1 MVHSLCLHL
10 TQRSCDVALGLPY
23 NIAGYAF
30 LLELF
35 SRFAGIPV
43 GYFGHTLID
52 AHIYTAKPD
61 GSMAEYDHV
70 PGLRDQLLRKPKP
83 LPQLTINSAVR
94 SLNDVEDL
102 LSATTDELL
111 GTFSLAGYEPHQAI
125 AFKVAV

>member
-1 MVHSLCLHL
+1 M
-10 TQRSCDVALGLPY
+10 
-23 NIAGYAF
+23 
-30 LLELF
+30 
-35 SRFAGIPV
+35 

-70 PGLRDQLLRKPKP
+70 PGLRDQLLRNPKP
-83 LPQLTINSAVR
+83 LPQLTINSAIR

-111 GTFSLAGYEPHQAI
+111 STFSLAGYEPEQAI
-125 AFKVAV
+125 TFKVAV

>member
-1 MVHSLCLHL
+1 
-10 TQRSCDVALGLPY
+10 
-23 NIAGYAF
+23 
-30 LLELF
+30 
-35 SRFAGIPV
+35 V

-83 LPQLTINSAVR
+83 LPQLTINSAIQ

-111 GTFSLAGYEPHQAI
+111 STFSLAGYEPEQAI
-125 AFKVAV
+125 TFKVAV